1 MVPSNDALIIEAYVR
16 PADVAFVRKGH
27 CAVVKPTAYDSS
39 ISGGMDG
46 NIEYGSADSMPPP
59 QPDGEPYFVA
69 HVRTTSDAIEY
80 HGKRLPIASG
90 MVASVDV
97 ITGKHSILHY
107 LLKPI
112 NRARERA
119 LTER

>member
-1 MVPSNDALIIEAYVR
+1 
-16 PADVAFVRKGH
+16 
-27 CAVVKPTAYDSS
+27 
-39 ISGGMDG
+39 
-46 NIEYGSADSMPPP
+46 MPPP

-69 HVRTTSDAIEY
+69 HVRTKRDAIEY
-80 HGKRLPIASG
+80 YGERLPIAPG

-97 ITGKHSILHY
+97 MTGKRSILHY